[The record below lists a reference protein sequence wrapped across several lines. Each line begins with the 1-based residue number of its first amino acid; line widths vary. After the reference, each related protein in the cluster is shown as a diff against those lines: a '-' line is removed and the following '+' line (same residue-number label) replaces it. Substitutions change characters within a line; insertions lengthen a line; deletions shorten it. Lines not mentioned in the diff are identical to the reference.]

1 MRECGVMSSLSDQDH
16 LNPNDQLY
24 YAPRWLRE
32 RTEPQPASPAPPEKR
47 SQSSPEKRSQ
57 SLGRP
62 NQPPPSF
69 DALLEEAVAESLRHP
84 LDPEVMH
91 EPPGFVRELDRRMAI
106 LSVAGRFAAAI
117 GVSAIVALFFVIMV
131 PASRDYAKQ
140 PDGDA
145 SSVTGILQ
153 SVRTALSQPRQR
165 DDELKPAL
173 SEFQAILASPSPQA
187 APAPQ
192 PVARE
197 ESESSLLQ
205 SFVQWQQK
213 PPSPSAP

>member
-1 MRECGVMSSLSDQDH
+1 MSSLSDQDH

-32 RTEPQPASPAPPEKR
+32 RTEPLPASSEKR

-131 PASRDYAKQ
+131 PASRDYARQ

-145 SSVTGILQ
+145 SSVSGILQ

-173 SEFQAILASPSPQA
+173 SEFQAILASP
-187 APAPQ
+187 PAPQ
-192 PVARE
+192 PVSPPAAQSVTRE
-197 ESESSLLQ
+197 ESDSLLQ

-213 PPSPSAP
+213 PTSPTAP

>member
-1 MRECGVMSSLSDQDH
+1 MSSLSDQDH

-32 RTEPQPASPAPPEKR
+32 RAEPVPAAPAL
-47 SQSSPEKRSQ
+47 PEKRSQ
-57 SLGRP
+57 SLVRP
-62 NQPPPSF
+62 NTPPHSF

-131 PASRDYAKQ
+131 PASRDYANQ

-192 PVARE
+192 PAARE

>member
-1 MRECGVMSSLSDQDH
+1 MSSLSSEQDH

-32 RTEPQPASPAPPEKR
+32 RSEPVSASPSPVPAPSAEKK
-47 SQSSPEKRSQ
+47 SE
-57 SLGRP
+57 SLARP
-62 NQPPPSF
+62 NSPPHSF

-84 LDPEVMH
+84 LDPQVMN
-91 EPPGFVRELDRRMAI
+91 EPPGFVRKLARRMPI

-165 DDELKPAL
+165 DEELKPAL

-187 APAPQ
+187 AQAPQ
-192 PVARE
+192 PAARE
-197 ESESSLLQ
+197 ESESS
-205 SFVQWQQK
+205 
-213 PPSPSAP
+213 

>member
-1 MRECGVMSSLSDQDH
+1 MSSLSSDQDH

-32 RTEPQPASPAPPEKR
+32 RAEPLPASPAPPEKR
-47 SQSSPEKRSQ
+47 SR

-62 NQPPPSF
+62 NTPPPSF

-131 PASRDYAKQ
+131 PASRDYARQ
-140 PDGDA
+140 PDGDG
-145 SSVTGILQ
+145 SSVSGILQ
-153 SVRTALSQPRQR
+153 SMRTALSQPRQR
-165 DDELKPAL
+165 DDGLKPAL

>member
-32 RTEPQPASPAPPEKR
+32 RAEPVPAAPAL
-47 SQSSPEKRSQ
+47 PEKRSQ
-57 SLGRP
+57 SLTRP
-62 NQPPPSF
+62 NTPPHSF

-131 PASRDYAKQ
+131 PASRDYARQ
-140 PDGDA
+140 PDGEG
-145 SSVTGILQ
+145 SSVSGFLQ
-153 SVRTALSQPRQR
+153 SLKTALSQPRQK
-165 DDELKPAL
+165 DDDAKPAL
-173 SEFQAILASPSPQA
+173 AEFQAILASPPA
-187 APAPQ
+187 APP
-192 PVARE
+192 PVSRE
-197 ESESSLLQ
+197 ESETLLQ
-205 SFVQWQQK
+205 QFVQWQQK
-213 PPSPSAP
+213 PPQPTA

>member
-1 MRECGVMSSLSDQDH
+1 MSSVSDQDH

-32 RTEPQPASPAPPEKR
+32 RAEPLPASPAPPEKR
-47 SQSSPEKRSQ
+47 SQS
-57 SLGRP
+57 LVRP
-62 NQPPPSF
+62 NTPPHSF

>member
-1 MRECGVMSSLSDQDH
+1 MSSLSDQDH

-32 RTEPQPASPAPPEKR
+32 RAEPVPAAPAL
-47 SQSSPEKRSQ
+47 PEKRSQ
-57 SLGRP
+57 SLVRP
-62 NQPPPSF
+62 NTPPHSF

-106 LSVAGRFAAAI
+106 LSV
-117 GVSAIVALFFVIMV
+117 SAIVALFFVIMV
-131 PASRDYAKQ
+131 PASRDYARQ

-145 SSVTGILQ
+145 SSVSGILQ
-153 SVRTALSQPRQR
+153 SMRTALSQPRQR

>member
-1 MRECGVMSSLSDQDH
+1 MSSLSDQDH

-32 RTEPQPASPAPPEKR
+32 RTEPQPASPVSPEKR

-62 NQPPPSF
+62 NTPPPSF

-131 PASRDYAKQ
+131 PASRDYSRQ

-145 SSVTGILQ
+145 SSVSEMLQ

-173 SEFQAILASPSPQA
+173 SEFQAILASP
-187 APAPQ
+187 PAPQ
-192 PVARE
+192 PVSPPAAQSVTRE
-197 ESESSLLQ
+197 ESDSLLQ

-213 PPSPSAP
+213 PTSPTAP

>member
-1 MRECGVMSSLSDQDH
+1 MSSVSDQDH

-32 RTEPQPASPAPPEKR
+32 RAEPLPASPAPAEKR
-47 SQSSPEKRSQ
+47 SQSV
-57 SLGRP
+57 GRP
-62 NQPPPSF
+62 NTPPHSF

-165 DDELKPAL
+165 DEELKPAL

-192 PVARE
+192 PAARE

>member
-1 MRECGVMSSLSDQDH
+1 MSSLSDQDH

-32 RTEPQPASPAPPEKR
+32 RAEPLPASPAPPEKR
-47 SQSSPEKRSQ
+47 SQSVA
-57 SLGRP
+57 RP
-62 NQPPPSF
+62 NTLPHSF
-69 DALLEEAVAESLRHP
+69 DALLEEAVAESPRHP

>member
-1 MRECGVMSSLSDQDH
+1 MRECGVMSSVSDQDH

-32 RTEPQPASPAPPEKR
+32 RAEPLPASPAPPEKR
-47 SQSSPEKRSQ
+47 SQSVA
-57 SLGRP
+57 RP
-62 NQPPPSF
+62 NTPPHSF

-131 PASRDYAKQ
+131 PASRDYSRQQ
-140 PDGDA
+140 PDADN
-145 SSVTGILQ
+145 SSVSGFLQ
-153 SVRTALSQPRQR
+153 SLKTALSQPRQK
-165 DDELKPAL
+165 DDDAKPAL
-173 SEFQAILASPSPQA
+173 AEFQAILASPPA
-187 APAPQ
+187 APP
-192 PVARE
+192 PVSRE
-197 ESESSLLQ
+197 ESETLLQ
-205 SFVQWQQK
+205 QFVQWQQK
-213 PPSPSAP
+213 PPQPTAP

>member
-1 MRECGVMSSLSDQDH
+1 MSSLSDQDH

-32 RTEPQPASPAPPEKR
+32 RAEPVPAAPAL
-47 SQSSPEKRSQ
+47 PEKRSQ
-57 SLGRP
+57 SLARP
-62 NQPPPSF
+62 NTPPHSF
-69 DALLEEAVAESLRHP
+69 DALLEEAVAASLRHP

-145 SSVTGILQ
+145 SSVSGILQ
-153 SVRTALSQPRQR
+153 SMRTALSQPRQR

-192 PVARE
+192 PAARE

>member
-1 MRECGVMSSLSDQDH
+1 MSSVSDQDH

-32 RTEPQPASPAPPEKR
+32 RAEPLPASPAPVEKR
-47 SQSSPEKRSQ
+47 SQSVA
-57 SLGRP
+57 RP
-62 NQPPPSF
+62 NTPPSF

-187 APAPQ
+187 APPPQ

>member
-1 MRECGVMSSLSDQDH
+1 MSSLSDQDH

-32 RTEPQPASPAPPEKR
+32 RAEPVPAAPAL
-47 SQSSPEKRSQ
+47 PEKRSQ
-57 SLGRP
+57 SLVRP
-62 NQPPPSF
+62 NTPPHSF

-131 PASRDYAKQ
+131 PASRDYARQ
-140 PDGDA
+140 PDGDG
-145 SSVTGILQ
+145 SSVSGILQ
-153 SVRTALSQPRQR
+153 SMRTALSQPRQR

-213 PPSPSAP
+213 PPPPSAP

>member
-1 MRECGVMSSLSDQDH
+1 MSSLSDQDH

-32 RTEPQPASPAPPEKR
+32 RAEPLPAAPAL
-47 SQSSPEKRSQ
+47 PEKRSQ
-57 SLGRP
+57 SLVRP
-62 NQPPPSF
+62 NTPPHSF

>member
-1 MRECGVMSSLSDQDH
+1 MSSLSDQDH

-32 RTEPQPASPAPPEKR
+32 RAEPVPAAPALPEKR
-47 SQSSPEKRSQ
+47 SQSVA
-57 SLGRP
+57 RP
-62 NQPPPSF
+62 NTPPHSF

>member
-1 MRECGVMSSLSDQDH
+1 MSSLSDQDH

-32 RTEPQPASPAPPEKR
+32 RAEPMPASPAPPEKR
-47 SQSSPEKRSQ
+47 SQSVA
-57 SLGRP
+57 RP
-62 NQPPPSF
+62 NTPPHSF

>member
-1 MRECGVMSSLSDQDH
+1 MSSLSDQDH

-32 RTEPQPASPAPPEKR
+32 RAEPLPAAPAPAEK
-47 SQSSPEKRSQ
+47 KSQ

-62 NQPPPSF
+62 NTPPHTF

>member
-1 MRECGVMSSLSDQDH
+1 MSSLSDQDH

-32 RTEPQPASPAPPEKR
+32 RAEPLPASPAPPEKR
-47 SQSSPEKRSQ
+47 SQSVA
-57 SLGRP
+57 RP
-62 NQPPPSF
+62 NTLPHSF

-117 GVSAIVALFFVIMV
+117 GVSAVVALFFVIMV

-173 SEFQAILASPSPQA
+173 SEFQAILAPPSPQA

>member
-1 MRECGVMSSLSDQDH
+1 MSSLSDQDH

-32 RTEPQPASPAPPEKR
+32 RAEPMPASPAPPEKR
-47 SQSSPEKRSQ
+47 SQSVA
-57 SLGRP
+57 RP
-62 NQPPPSF
+62 NTPPHSF

-145 SSVTGILQ
+145 SSVSGILQ
-153 SVRTALSQPRQR
+153 SMRTALSQPRQR

>member
-1 MRECGVMSSLSDQDH
+1 MSSLSDQDH

-32 RTEPQPASPAPPEKR
+32 RAEPLTASPAPPEKR
-47 SQSSPEKRSQ
+47 SQSVA
-57 SLGRP
+57 RP
-62 NQPPPSF
+62 NTLPHSF

>member
-1 MRECGVMSSLSDQDH
+1 MSSVSDQDH

-32 RTEPQPASPAPPEKR
+32 RAEPLPASPAPPEKR
-47 SQSSPEKRSQ
+47 SQSVA
-57 SLGRP
+57 RP
-62 NQPPPSF
+62 NTPPHSF

-145 SSVTGILQ
+145 SSVSGILQ
-153 SVRTALSQPRQR
+153 SMRTALSQPRQR
-165 DDELKPAL
+165 DEELKPAL

>member
-1 MRECGVMSSLSDQDH
+1 MSSLSDQDH

-32 RTEPQPASPAPPEKR
+32 RAEPVPAAPAL
-47 SQSSPEKRSQ
+47 PEKRSQ
-57 SLGRP
+57 SLVRP
-62 NQPPPSF
+62 NTPPHSF

-145 SSVTGILQ
+145 SSVCGILQ
-153 SVRTALSQPRQR
+153 SMRTALSQPRQR

>member
-1 MRECGVMSSLSDQDH
+1 MSSLSSDQDH

-32 RTEPQPASPAPPEKR
+32 RAEPLPASPAPPEKR
-47 SQSSPEKRSQ
+47 SQS
-57 SLGRP
+57 LVRP
-62 NQPPPSF
+62 NTPPHSF

-131 PASRDYAKQ
+131 PASRDYARQ
-140 PDGDA
+140 PDGDG
-145 SSVTGILQ
+145 SSVSGILQ
-153 SVRTALSQPRQR
+153 SMRTALSQPRQR

>member
-1 MRECGVMSSLSDQDH
+1 MSSVSDQDH

-32 RTEPQPASPAPPEKR
+32 RAEPVPAAPAL
-47 SQSSPEKRSQ
+47 PEKRSQ
-57 SLGRP
+57 SLVRP
-62 NQPPPSF
+62 NTPPHSF

-145 SSVTGILQ
+145 SSVSGILQ
-153 SVRTALSQPRQR
+153 SMRTALSQPRQR

>member
-1 MRECGVMSSLSDQDH
+1 MSSLSDQDH

-32 RTEPQPASPAPPEKR
+32 RAEPVPAAPAL
-47 SQSSPEKRSQ
+47 PEKRSQ
-57 SLGRP
+57 SLVRP
-62 NQPPPSF
+62 NTPPHSF

-131 PASRDYAKQ
+131 PASRDYARQ
-140 PDGDA
+140 PDGDG
-145 SSVTGILQ
+145 SSVSGILQ
-153 SVRTALSQPRQR
+153 SMRTALSQPRQR

>member
-1 MRECGVMSSLSDQDH
+1 MSSLSDQDH

-32 RTEPQPASPAPPEKR
+32 RAEPVPAAPAL
-47 SQSSPEKRSQ
+47 PEKRSQ
-57 SLGRP
+57 SLVRP
-62 NQPPPSF
+62 NTPPHSF

-131 PASRDYAKQ
+131 PASRDYARQ

-145 SSVTGILQ
+145 SSVSGILQ
-153 SVRTALSQPRQR
+153 SMRTALSQPRQR

>member
-1 MRECGVMSSLSDQDH
+1 MSSVSDQDH

-32 RTEPQPASPAPPEKR
+32 RAEPLPASPAPVEKR
-47 SQSSPEKRSQ
+47 SQSV
-57 SLGRP
+57 GRP
-62 NQPPPSF
+62 NTPPHSF

-192 PVARE
+192 PAARE